1 MRPSFH
7 LPSRHPSRQVWP
19 RLLRALLLAMGLALA
34 ITLALATASPR
45 AASPAA
51 DGPSVTL
58 VQFTD
63 THMGDYASPTDK
75 GTRIARLR
83 QLIADV
89 NTILRPDAVIG
100 TGDWVSY
107 PSASAYADLT
117 AELRNLR
124 VPFYP
129 VRGNHDTPPDLF
141 SQIFGPRE
149 LAFDAGGWRII
160 GLDEVPRNLD
170 WLDLQL
176 RRQAP
181 QGPSLIFQHRPVA
194 VPPDLVMPP
203 IGGGWLVTEPLRSA
217 LEGMMTRYDVPAWVS
232 GHLHEPFIAGFGDQA
247 VDFGAPATALK
258 TAYYVYVLE
267 GRQVALGRGEI
278 GLWPLIV
285 PVSPAIRPYP
295 VPVAGQ
301 VPLRV
306 KVFADVPVA
315 SVSFRVN
322 SGPWSP
328 LASRPGGFWE
338 AGWLPD
344 SSLSFVESTLEF
356 RAVCANGRIG
366 SVGVTI
372 MPYPE
377 SGRLSVS
384 MQAPAE
390 GARLQGIV
398 GVQVATSAVDAPR
411 RISLYVDGERRGEP
425 VELAP
430 GALGASLSW
439 DTSQELA
446 GSHRLWV
453 KATDTRQQIAYSPPV
468 NVEVQSEHVDV
479 TPAVS
484 LAPVPPSVF
493 GLVPLEGTFSDDRG
507 LVELGFAYRPV
518 GTEVWHTIARRE
530 TMDHSSSAP
539 GTFPLTATLRA
550 EWSTL
555 ALPNGYYEI
564 RATASDTATYE
575 QIGEARALTWVDNG
589 QNGVTT
595 FTRAICS
602 SSDDLSQ
609 LDGHAWIGS
618 SALQVGGASWCG
630 LRFRDL
636 PIPVGARIVSATL
649 SLAADGSSRAWGTL
663 TVRGEASAN
672 PPPYT
677 GTSLASRPLGREA
690 IAWPTSGWWYGGTWN
705 ASPNL
710 AAVVQEVILRP
721 DWAPGNALAL
731 LVLPGPA
738 GSSGTLRLF
747 SYETGGALY
756 AARLAVSWVGPA
768 VGTPIPTATATPT
781 PSSTPTRT
789 PSPTPSPSPTQTAT
803 PIPVGTP
810 TPTVTAT
817 IAPTATDTPAPTV
830 AVPDRVYLPSI
841 MLSLE
846 PYAIL

>member
-1 MRPSFH
+1 MRRSF
-7 LPSRHPSRQVWP
+7 
-19 RLLRALLLAMGLALA
+19 LLAVGLASA
-34 ITLALATASPR
+34 VTLALATASPL
-45 AASPAA
+45 ASSPPA

-63 THMGDYASPTDK
+63 THMGDYASPTDRS
-75 GTRIARLR
+75 TRVARLR

-100 TGDWVSY
+100 SGDWVSY
-107 PSASAYADLT
+107 PTASAYADLT

-181 QGPSLIFQHRPVA
+181 HGPTLLFQHRPLA

-203 IGGGWLVTEPLRSA
+203 IGGGWLVTEPMRSA

-232 GHLHEPFIAGFGDQA
+232 GHLHEPFIAAFGDQA

-258 TAYYVYVLE
+258 TVYYVYVLE
-267 GRQVALGRGEI
+267 GRQVALGRGKI
-278 GLWPLIV
+278 GFWPLIV
-285 PVSPAIRPYP
+285 PVSPAIRPHP

-306 KVFADVPVA
+306 RVFADVPVA

-328 LASRPGGFWE
+328 LASRPGGLWE

-344 SSLSFVESTLEF
+344 SSLSGLESTLEF
-356 RAVCANGRIG
+356 RAVCANGRTDSIE
-366 SVGVTI
+366 VTVV
-372 MPYPE
+372 PYPE
-377 SGRLSVS
+377 SARLAVS
-384 MQAPAE
+384 METPQE
-390 GARLQGIV
+390 GHRLQGIV
-398 GVQVATSAVDAPR
+398 NVRVTVSATEVPR
-411 RISLYVDGERRGEP
+411 RVSLYVDGERRGEP

-430 GALGASLSW
+430 GTVGASLSW

-446 GSHRLWV
+446 GPHRLWA
-453 KATDTRQQIAYSPPV
+453 KATDARQQIAYSPPV
-468 NVEVQSEHVDV
+468 NVEVQSERID
-479 TPAVS
+479 TAPAVA
-484 LAPVPPSVF
+484 LAPVPASVF

-518 GTEVWHTIARRE
+518 GTEAWHTIARRE
-530 TMDHSSSAP
+530 TIDHSSSAP
-539 GTFPLTATLRA
+539 GTFPLTATLHA

-575 QIGEARALTWVDNG
+575 QIGEARTLTWVDNG

-595 FTRAICS
+595 ITRAIS
-602 SSDDLSQ
+602 TSSDDLSQ

-618 SALQVGGASWCG
+618 SALQVGGTSWCG

-649 SLAADGSSRAWGTL
+649 SLAADGPSRAWGVL

-677 GTSLASRPLGREA
+677 GTPLASRPLGSESV
-690 IAWPTSGWWYGGTWN
+690 AWPASGWWYGGTWN

-710 AAVVQEVILRP
+710 AAVVQEVIHRP
-721 DWAPGNALAL
+721 GWAPGNALGL

-756 AARLAVSWVGPA
+756 AARLAVCWVGPA
-768 VGTPIPTATATPT
+768 VGTPIPTATTTPT
-781 PSSTPTRT
+781 PSSTPTHT
-789 PSPTPSPSPTQTAT
+789 PSPTPTWTAT
-803 PIPVGTP
+803 PTPSATP
-810 TPTVTAT
+810 TPTVTVTA
-817 IAPTATDTPAPTV
+817 APTATDTPAPTP
-830 AVPDRVYLPSI
+830 AARARIYLPSVI
-841 MLSLE
+841 GHTFS
-846 PYAIL
+846 